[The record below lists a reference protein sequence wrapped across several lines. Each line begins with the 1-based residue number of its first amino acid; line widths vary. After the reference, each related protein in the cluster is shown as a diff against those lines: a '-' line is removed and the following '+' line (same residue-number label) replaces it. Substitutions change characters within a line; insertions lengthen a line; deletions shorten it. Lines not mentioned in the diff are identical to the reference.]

1 MANRNYTFRFKKN
14 EETSEKRYVITATTT
29 EGGGRTTTFTIIQAA
44 AEAKSFKW
52 SNGDTAIT
60 VTAEYN
66 TRRIEEGYTI
76 AGYNRSDLRITCDT
90 IGCSGRLDSSGKF
103 IGTLMTNNGDA
114 RDIVF
119 QVMYN
124 GTSIATLT
132 VHQNAKPEKKYFWI
146 GESGKTIYTTDP
158 VLEATATSVTINY
171 LTNYTSEELINFTSA
186 ATVFNWIKSLV
197 ITPSS
202 DTGGTVNIVIDEN
215 TATTQNNGFVHIKK
229 DGYINI
235 ATINIKQKGR
245 DRGFVWNSNNSDRL
259 TVTATTPTV
268 SEAYTTNY
276 TNLTVMYTNKVSTA
290 QLSATQGSGI
300 ATATMNENTEGDV
313 VESNLT
319 VLSNGTQR
327 GWLKIIQ
334 NAGETKYFYFNT
346 NSATTIDLPEFIANA
361 SYTTSSPFEVTVY
374 TNYTTSE
381 LRCDIGGFVDSATIS
396 NISGNQGKVQI
407 TFGVN
412 TGVERNGIVKVY
424 KNGTD
429 TVLGTINLKQKGVTA
444 KYFYWIDG
452 TNSATTILIEETA
465 ATATAHDVTYITNYP
480 ELSLTSEYFGSVVT
494 GFIPTSLTETEVVQT
509 LHIEFTPNVSTTMN
523 QTDTIYVKDGNN
535 VVGMINLLQYPKGST
550 NDWFKWVINGENVYN
565 LPGYVSKDGYD
576 IEFEYET
583 NVEGLSF
590 YCDHQDWFDEGETP
604 HIKEDGGKYYC
615 KAKLT
620 QNAEEDVRNVVILA
634 QKGSETVGR
643 LTMKQDV
650 TVAEPYIWIVS
661 TGNTGATYESPYTA
675 NSSGFTILT
684 NYNQSKLNSLSVV
697 KIDDVNWITNV
708 NLSKGTP
715 PAGGLRFNIL
725 RNDDKDNGRT
735 GIISVLSP
743 EDVELL
749 RVTINQEANNDK
761 EFKWTAGSIT
771 ANTATTMTSDSG
783 ESNVTVTYETD
794 YENLSVTV
802 DEAYPWVKNAT
813 VDTANNAVTY
823 HLDVYSDPSYNPLR
837 GVDAIKL
844 YSGTKLIGRIT
855 VVQEPAP
862 EPDKYFRFKYNGEE
876 TEASTLEISNVPATL
891 TDQTRQFTVSALTNY
906 AASVFNLEVDSSLGS
921 GWLTNVN
928 KGNVD
933 TTGFTIT
940 FDVGNNT
947 GDERT
952 GYIYLKK
959 NGSVYRTIKVIQR
972 EMTYEFSWVQGSIE
986 TSKSIGPV
994 GTGATSET
1002 VPFYST
1008 YPNITIDNPSQNGI
1022 SCYMNGTSAVR
1033 YSTTQRG
1040 ATEYDIRSAT
1050 FNLMSNGRIIGTLTV
1065 RQEGQV
1071 APLKFQWDN
1080 GTNYKEITI
1089 DYNRE
1094 TLNETYTREP
1104 NDNTYL
1110 LGLFADTNNPQGMAG
1125 TMYLWSTSV
1134 SISINEFSAEA
1145 SQNRRAVFYV
1155 KASDNGEP
1163 TMDSPT
1169 YGTLVVNQTPKPYFY
1184 WGTGT
1189 ETATTMTIPVTGAL
1203 GTGQSVTFR
1212 TNYTSLTADDV
1223 QNNIFL
1229 GRSLNL
1235 GTKKFSVIANPNET
1249 IAEKSQTFKIYNNGN
1264 EVGRIAVT
1272 QTGADPVFKWTSGGG
1287 VTGGTATTISNL
1299 AVGGASV
1306 NAAYMNNYLNVQLV
1320 TAGTPSWITNAKVNS
1335 TTGNSEFSCTIGSS
1349 DEITAR
1355 TYTFTICGQTNNYSS
1370 SRRIIGTITVS
1381 QAAATPR
1388 FKWVNSQQVNDSGS
1402 TTDTGISWSTEYY
1415 YDTNYSGITC
1425 SVSSDPNTLVSSAS
1439 VNRSDGSGYLHI
1451 LTKTNDTQN
1460 SKVCIIDIKSNG
1472 STLGQFSFEQA
1483 APNPYFAWGSS
1494 TGPNSTAITVSTSS
1508 QAANKSYY
1516 TNYTGLTITFS
1527 SGDDLLQASSLTSSL
1542 FSVTASTNQETRER
1556 SGVYNVK
1563 GKWNGSESNI
1573 GSITVKQAA
1582 AASWFTWSNGDTADT
1597 IENISAAGSPFSEG
1611 YLTNDSNPTTTY
1623 TLSANTTLTP
1633 NVGWGANNTVTGNV
1647 SEYTVITGTG
1657 RTLTVYVKK
1666 GTTRVAT
1673 LTIKQLPA
1681 TGVFEWV
1688 AGGSLGSITSDKKS
1702 ATTTTLGSGIVN
1714 FVANFNTNYSSLSAT
1729 KQNDQISPTS
1739 TGCSVTYSVLSGKT
1753 SENATTNQRSVEF
1766 IVKNGSNE
1774 LGYLKVV
1781 QAASSPYFQW
1791 SNGETAMT
1799 VNIKSGATI
1808 ASANCSSNMSSLGA
1822 VHKSGTSYI
1831 SSPSV
1836 TTSKFTASTT
1846 ANNTM
1851 NDRTETFNIYSGS
1864 STSNVVGEITFIQA
1878 AGPYISWDSSSIV
1891 TTSSTTKYAAA
1902 ASTSD
1907 ITINY
1912 YTNISSTTAI
1922 KLSGSVSSSSSI
1934 LSSSAISTTNKTITF
1949 RLKENTSTADRS
1961 ETIYIY
1967 SGSSYSK
1974 HYLCELTI
1982 NQAGA
1987 STPPTPT
1994 TRTLTINAA
2003 NNFKFEVQGYA
2014 PFQDDEVEYLI
2025 ATANST
2031 SVGDAINF
2039 YGKLV
2044 TGTSVTFNTSGSIT
2058 LNNQPTSQ
2066 VTVTLYVVPYRGERT
2081 MHLVGYGWMDGVSFY
2096 SNHSTVT
2103 SGNNSFSV
2111 TFNAGTNSITLESR
2125 NPNGEIKNT

>member
-66 TRRIEEGYTI
+66 TRRVEEGYTI
-76 AGYNRSDLRITCDT
+76 AGYNRSDLHITCDT

-103 IGTLMTNNGDA
+103 IGTLMPNNGDV
-114 RDIVF
+114 RDVVF

-215 TATTQNNGFVHIKK
+215 TATTQNNGFVYIKK
-229 DGYINI
+229 DGYINV

-276 TNLTVMYTNKVSTA
+276 TNLTVMYNNKVSNA

-300 ATATMNENTEGDV
+300 ATATMNENTDSDI

-319 VLSNGTQR
+319 ILSNGTQR

-334 NAGETKYFYFNT
+334 NPGETKYFYLNT
-346 NSATTIDLPEFIANA
+346 NSATTIELPEFIADA

-381 LRCDIGGFVDSATIS
+381 LRCDIGGFVDSARIS
-396 NISGNQGKVQI
+396 NISGNQGKLQI
-407 TFGVN
+407 TFGIN
-412 TGVERNGIVKVY
+412 TGVERNGVVKVY
-424 KNGTD
+424 KNGTN
-429 TVLGTINLKQKGVTA
+429 TVLGTINLKQKGVTT
-444 KYFYWIDG
+444 KYFYWIDE

-465 ATATAHDVTYITNYP
+465 ATVTAHDVKYITNYS

-494 GFIPTSLTETEVVQT
+494 GFTPTSLTKTEVAET
-509 LHIEFTPNVSTTMN
+509 LHIEFTPNISTTMN

-535 VVGMINLLQYPKGST
+535 VVGMINLLQHPKGST
-550 NDWFKWVINGENVYN
+550 NDWFRWVINGENVYN
-565 LPGYVSKDGYD
+565 LPGYVSKDGYV

-590 YCDHQDWFDEGETP
+590 YCENQNWFDEGETP

-620 QNAEEDVRNVVILA
+620 PNTEEEVRNVVILA
-634 QKGSETVGR
+634 QKGTETVGR
-643 LTMKQDV
+643 LSMKQDV
-650 TVAEPYIWIVS
+650 SVAEPYIWIIS
-661 TGNTGATYESPYTA
+661 SGNTGATYEAPYTA

-684 NYNQSKLNSLSVV
+684 NYNQTKLSSLTIV
-697 KIDDVNWITNV
+697 KIDEVNWITNIS
-708 NLSKGTP
+708 LSKGTP
-715 PAGGLRFNIL
+715 PSGGLRFNIL
-725 RNDDKDNGRT
+725 RNDDKDKGRT
-735 GIISVLSP
+735 GIISILSP
-743 EDVELL
+743 ENVELL
-749 RVTINQEANNDK
+749 IITINQEANNDK
-761 EFKWTAGSIT
+761 DFKWTAGSIT

-783 ESNVTVTYETD
+783 ESNVIVTYETD

-986 TSKSIGPV
+986 TSKTIGPV

-1008 YPNITIDNPSQNGI
+1008 YPNITIDNSSQNGI

-1050 FNLMSNGRIIGTLTV
+1050 FNLMSNGRTIGTLTV

-1094 TLNETYTREP
+1094 TLDEAYTREP

-1110 LGLFADTNNPQGMAG
+1110 LGLFADTNNPQGMVG
-1125 TMYLWSTSV
+1125 TMYLWPTDV
-1134 SISINEFSAEA
+1134 SISINEFSAES

-1155 KASDNGEP
+1155 KASDSGLP
-1163 TMDSPT
+1163 TIDSPT
-1169 YGTLVVNQTPKPYFY
+1169 YGTLVVNQKPKPYFY

-1249 IAEKSQTFKIYNNGN
+1249 ISEKSQTFKIYNNGN

-1272 QTGADPVFKWTSGGG
+1272 QTGTDPVFKWTSGGG

-1355 TYTFTICGQTNNYSS
+1355 THTFTICGQTNDYST
-1370 SRRIIGTITVS
+1370 SRQVIGTITVS
-1381 QAAATPR
+1381 QAAAIPR

-1402 TTDTGISWSTEYY
+1402 TTNTGISWSTEYY

-1425 SVSSDPNTLVSSAS
+1425 SVSSDPNTLVSSVS
-1439 VNRSDGSGYLHI
+1439 VNRSDGSGYLQI

-1472 STLGQFSFEQA
+1472 STLGQFAFEQA
-1483 APNPYFAWGSS
+1483 APNPYFHWG
-1494 TGPNSTAITVSTSS
+1494 
-1508 QAANKSYY
+1508 
-1516 TNYTGLTITFS
+1516 
-1527 SGDDLLQASSLTSSL
+1527 
-1542 FSVTASTNQETRER
+1542 
-1556 SGVYNVK
+1556 
-1563 GKWNGSESNI
+1563 
-1573 GSITVKQAA
+1573 
-1582 AASWFTWSNGDTADT
+1582 
-1597 IENISAAGSPFSEG
+1597 
-1611 YLTNDSNPTTTY
+1611 
-1623 TLSANTTLTP
+1623 
-1633 NVGWGANNTVTGNV
+1633 
-1647 SEYTVITGTG
+1647 TGTQ
-1657 RTLTVYVKK
+1657 TH
-1666 GTTRVAT
+1666 
-1673 LTIKQLPA
+1673 
-1681 TGVFEWV
+1681 
-1688 AGGSLGSITSDKKS
+1688 
-1702 ATTTTLGSGIVN
+1702 
-1714 FVANFNTNYSSLSAT
+1714 
-1729 KQNDQISPTS
+1729 
-1739 TGCSVTYSVLSGKT
+1739 
-1753 SENATTNQRSVEF
+1753 
-1766 IVKNGSNE
+1766 
-1774 LGYLKVV
+1774 
-1781 QAASSPYFQW
+1781 
-1791 SNGETAMT
+1791 
-1799 VNIKSGATI
+1799 SGATI
-1808 ASANCSSNMSSLGA
+1808 AATATTISSIGIRYDTNYIDLSL
-1822 VHKSGTSYI
+1822 VFNSGTNFITDYNFGGSYFNITATTNTGSDTSREGNYDVYGKWNGTNTKIGTFTLSQNADKVFKWNSNNSNNYSIELAWNDTSI
-1831 SSPSV
+1831 SEAYTNTYSLRSTV
-1836 TTSKFTASTT
+1836 YSSATATWITSK
-1846 ANNTM
+1846 NL
-1851 NDRTETFNIYSGS
+1851 S
-1864 STSNVVGEITFIQA
+1864 STSSNGIFTANVSQNNTGSDRSVDLYIRTGTTTGSTVGTLIVKQKKQPVANTFSWNNSSIVTATTGTTIDGTGSTETQNYYVTGYTSLSCSSSESWLKCKINNTNESGILTYSAATQSEGASDRSGVITISSNSTPIGILQVTQNGRSVAYTLTAYTGTSGTQTATTVNSGSTSFTVRIQANQTWTGTSNQTWATLSQTTGNNNVNITVTVSANDSSERSATLTFTGAHGQTCYISITQREKYIEKEFKWSNGTSAITATTVAATGGTVSVNYSNNYTLSGSVYGIALWIPNTGRTLSNLTGNGTFSAIISPNTGTTQRNVTLQIRTGSTSLSKVGEITIQQA
-1878 AGPYISWDSSSIV
+1878 AAEPTRTITVKSNNWTINNLSTDIAALGITLTANITSSLATNKINGEVDINNTGNFTLPLTGYSTTTKQITITGV
-1891 TTSSTTKYAAA
+1891 TTAATILDLTLEFTTDNVRNMKLHPTNGFNEY
-1902 ASTSD
+1902 
-1907 ITINY
+1907 ITYKDYYFDGEECIVPIKINL
-1912 YTNISSTTAI
+1912 NA
-1922 KLSGSVSSSSSI
+1922 GSSSS
-1934 LSSSAISTTNKTITF
+1934 TVTIP
-1949 RLKENTSTADRS
+1949 
-1961 ETIYIY
+1961 
-1967 SGSSYSK
+1967 SGSWD
-1974 HYLCELTI
+1974 L
-1982 NQAGA
+1982 
-1987 STPPTPT
+1987 
-1994 TRTLTINAA
+1994 
-2003 NNFKFEVQGYA
+2003 
-2014 PFQDDEVEYLI
+2014 
-2025 ATANST
+2025 
-2031 SVGDAINF
+2031 
-2039 YGKLV
+2039 
-2044 TGTSVTFNTSGSIT
+2044 
-2058 LNNQPTSQ
+2058 
-2066 VTVTLYVVPYRGERT
+2066 
-2081 MHLVGYGWMDGVSFY
+2081 MDG
-2096 SNHSTVT
+2096 
-2103 SGNNSFSV
+2103 
-2111 TFNAGTNSITLESR
+2111 
-2125 NPNGEIKNT
+2125 

>member
-114 RDIVF
+114 RDVVF

-146 GESGKTIYTTDP
+146 GESGKTIYTTP

-876 TEASTLEISNVPATL
+876 TEVSTLEISNVPATL

-1050 FNLMSNGRIIGTLTV
+1050 FNLMSNGRTIGTLTV

-1094 TLNETYTREP
+1094 TLNEAYTREP

-1125 TMYLWSTSV
+1125 TMHLWSTGV
-1134 SISINEFSAEA
+1134 NITINEFSAES

-1155 KASDNGEP
+1155 KASDSGEP

-1355 TYTFTICGQTNNYSS
+1355 TYTFTICGQTNNYST
-1370 SRRIIGTITVS
+1370 SRQVIGNITVS
-1381 QAAATPR
+1381 QTAAAPR

-1425 SVSSDPNTLVSSAS
+1425 SVNSDPNTLVSSAS
-1439 VNRSDGSGYLHI
+1439 VSRSDGSGYLHI

-1483 APNPYFAWGSS
+1483 APSPYFHWGTGTQTNSGATIAATATTIS
-1494 TGPNSTAITVSTSS
+1494 TLGIR
-1508 QAANKSYY
+1508 YE
-1516 TNYTGLTITFS
+1516 TNYTDLSLVLTGGTDFITNYSF
-1527 SGDDLLQASSLTSSL
+1527 GTSSY
-1542 FSVTASTNQETRER
+1542 FNITATTNTGSETPREGR
-1556 SGVYNVK
+1556 YDVY
-1563 GKWNGSESNI
+1563 GKWNGTNTKIGTFTLTQSADKVFKWNANNSDTYSIELDWDDTNISEAYTNTYSLRSTVYSSATATWISGKNLSSLTGNGTFSATITENTTGADRTVELYIRTATTAFSTVGTLRVTQKKQTVSDSFSWNSSTVVTATTGTNITTAGTQQTQNYYVTGYSPSNLTVSDSESWLWCSI
-1573 GSITVKQAA
+1573 DSTKVSYSAQTQSEGAASRTGTITVKNGSTTIGVLTVTQDARSQSWA
-1582 AASWFTWSNGDTADT
+1582 LSVSPTTSTVDTTGGTVSISVTSNQSWTGTSNQSWATISPTTGSNNGSVTVIVTANTGSERTARITFTGAHGQTASVTITQNEYVEPKYFRWRSNNTTAMT
-1597 IENISAAGSPFSEG
+1597 ASTVEFLGGNISESFETNYSLSATTAATWVTSRN
-1611 YLTNDSNPTTTY
+1611 LTTTSF
-1623 TLSANTTLTP
+1623 SA
-1633 NVGWGANNTVTGNV
+1633 VIDENNST
-1647 SEYTVITGTG
+1647 TGTG
-1657 RTLTVYVKK
+1657 RTTTVSI
-1666 GTTRVAT
+1666 R
-1673 LTIKQLPA
+1673 
-1681 TGVFEWV
+1681 TG
-1688 AGGSLGSITSDKKS
+1688 S
-1702 ATTTTLGSGIVN
+1702 
-1714 FVANFNTNYSSLSAT
+1714 
-1729 KQNDQISPTS
+1729 TS
-1739 TGCSVTYSVLSGKT
+1739 T
-1753 SENATTNQRSVEF
+1753 SE
-1766 IVKNGSNE
+1766 
-1774 LGYLKVV
+1774 
-1781 QAASSPYFQW
+1781 
-1791 SNGETAMT
+1791 
-1799 VNIKSGATI
+1799 
-1808 ASANCSSNMSSLGA
+1808 
-1822 VHKSGTSYI
+1822 
-1831 SSPSV
+1831 
-1836 TTSKFTASTT
+1836 
-1846 ANNTM
+1846 
-1851 NDRTETFNIYSGS
+1851 
-1864 STSNVVGEITFIQA
+1864 VG
-1878 AGPYISWDSSSIV
+1878 
-1891 TTSSTTKYAAA
+1891 
-1902 ASTSD
+1902 
-1907 ITINY
+1907 
-1912 YTNISSTTAI
+1912 
-1922 KLSGSVSSSSSI
+1922 
-1934 LSSSAISTTNKTITF
+1934 
-1949 RLKENTSTADRS
+1949 R
-1961 ETIYIY
+1961 
-1967 SGSSYSK
+1967 
-1974 HYLCELTI
+1974 LTI
-1982 NQAGA
+1982 NQEKRPSAYVVIVSSQNYFNITCSEGDA
-1987 STPPTPT
+1987 ALVMLKKVDFVCDSTTAE
-1994 TRTLTINAA
+1994 TINL
-2003 NNFKFEVQGYA
+2003 NEEISIGETTQ
-2014 PFQDDEVEYLI
+2014 PIYL
-2025 ATANST
+2025 
-2031 SVGDAINF
+2031 
-2039 YGKLV
+2039 K
-2044 TGTSVTFNTSGSIT
+2044 
-2058 LNNQPTSQ
+2058 
-2066 VTVTLYVVPYRGERT
+2066 
-2081 MHLVGYGWMDGVSFY
+2081 
-2096 SNHSTVT
+2096 
-2103 SGNNSFSV
+2103 
-2111 TFNAGTNSITLESR
+2111 
-2125 NPNGEIKNT
+2125 NPNDTLFTFSTNPNNKTIKAILTYTVDNVQRTSELSTTITTSTTNRTFEYHPENFEFKAYLN